1 MKRYISIILVLLLSL
16 SLFSGCGSAPAET
29 TGATGETDAQT
40 AVTEAATLPA
50 TFCVGYAKAD
60 ITPTDPVPLGGYGDE
75 GERISKGF
83 LETLYA
89 TCVAFS
95 DAEGERL
102 LLISHDLGGS
112 RDHIFDD
119 LRERIARENN
129 MPVSHV
135 LFAASHSHSSPYVT
149 TTTYPNIPKY
159 IDMIK
164 DRMAEGAKAA
174 LADLKP
180 ATMETGFQ
188 RVDRLNT
195 VRHYL
200 LTDGSYQGREVGTLS
215 KDKLVG
221 HYGVVDNLLQVVKF
235 TREGDKPV
243 VMVNWAGHPT
253 GMGGESYYYASPNY
267 PGALRTELE
276 TTYDCYASFVLSGSG
291 NVNNGS
297 QIAGELD
304 FEKGEYKVLGKI
316 LADHVGE
323 ILENSLTPGKAD
335 NIIVS
340 ENLMYTPNKSGINT
354 EVPLYAFSVGDWAC
368 VTAPFEIFD
377 TNSMAVRDASPFRM
391 TFYASCAN
399 RAMGYLPTPASFDWT
414 ITYEA
419 QITKFPKGMAEQVQD
434 ALIGQLQDI
443 FVQSGNAETEKP
455 EGYMTP
461 EFVPN
466 SDGKTYMNPAPGSW
480 EQCREVNNGF
490 YAIMLL
496 QESKFKTM
504 LCLNKSVAEK
514 VVAQGTMQLIFNE
527 QNVIVDVIAQ

>member
-1 MKRYISIILVLLLSL
+1 MKRYISIFLVMLLSL

-29 TGATGETDAQT
+29 TGATGET
-40 AVTEAATLPA
+40 AVHTPTEAAPLPA

-83 LETLYA
+83 LEPLYA

-95 DAEGERL
+95 DAECERMV
-102 LLISHDLGGS
+102 LICHDLGSTRGE
-112 RDHIFDD
+112 IFDS
-119 LRERIARENN
+119 LREQIAQDNN
-129 MPVSHV
+129 IPKSHV
-135 LFAASHSHSSPYVT
+135 LITASHSHSSPYT
-149 TTTYPNIPKY
+149 SSLRYPNLPEYVEMVKE
-159 IDMIK
+159 
-164 DRMAEGAKAA
+164 RMAEGAKEA

-188 RVDRLNT
+188 RVDRINT
-195 VRHYL
+195 NRHYL
-200 LTDGSYQGREVGTLS
+200 LTDGKYQGREVGTLT

-221 HYGVVDNLLQVVKF
+221 HYDTSDNLLQVVKF

-243 VMVNWAGHPT
+243 VMVNWQGHPT

-276 TTYDCYASFVLSGSG
+276 TNYDCYAAFVLSGSG
-291 NVNNGS
+291 NLNNGS

-304 FEKGEYKVLGKI
+304 YDKGEYKVLGKL
-316 LADHVGE
+316 LADHVGQ
-323 ILENSLTPGKAD
+323 IMENGLTPGKAD
-335 NIIVS
+335 NVIVS
-340 ENLMYTPNKSGINT
+340 ENIMSTPNKSGINT
-354 EVPLYAFSVGDWAC
+354 DVPLYAFSVGDWAC

-377 TNSMAVRDASPFRM
+377 TNAKAVRDASPYKM

-399 RAMGYLPTPASFDWT
+399 GAMGYLPTPASFDWE

-419 QITKFPKGMAEQVQD
+419 QITKFPKGMAELVQD

-443 FVQSGNAETEKP
+443 FAQSGNTETEKP
-455 EGYMTP
+455 EGYLTP
-461 EFVPN
+461 EFVPS

-490 YAIMLL
+490 YAITLL
-496 QESKFKTM
+496 QNSKFKTM
-504 LCLNKSVAEK
+504 LCLDQSVAEK
-514 VVAQGTMQLIFNE
+514 VVAQASMQLVFNE
-527 QNVIVDVIAQ
+527 QNVIVDVIPQ